1 MLSFLIA
8 SVDQVRVL
16 EKRNKRYFKSVAL
29 GIQSGIILLPV
40 EIFKE
45 ILIPFVKETGWICYI
60 FFNVIL
66 DVFTG
71 ISNVATLS
79 FKSIFYGFSGRLGL
93 EEDKD

>member
-1 MLSFLIA
+1 MLSFFVA
-8 SVDQVRVL
+8 SVDQVMLL

-29 GIQSGIILLPV
+29 GIQSGIILIPFEV
-40 EIFKE
+40 FKE
-45 ILIPFVKETGWICYI
+45 ILIPFVKEIGWICYI

-71 ISNVATLS
+71 VKNIATLS

-93 EEDKD
+93 EDD